1 MTVEVMLHDCAYIFK
16 IFIGWNIIGYENVEW
31 KWNENDIK

>member
-16 IFIGWNIIGYENVEW
+16 IFISSNIIGYENVE
-31 KWNENDIK
+31 